1 MSDHKILNEDA
12 LLSSLDHAF
21 EELMEHLDYEDH
33 PTRQKVFE
41 EVIEVE
47 DVLEEEFLEVPAPTQ
62 PVEQPQVQRANP
74 VDAMANTL
82 SNYLTRTNTTKS
94 DEEVYKTT
102 EEQRFF
108 KIEQRL
114 EMMSRTILEN
124 TVVSGIGQGGDG
136 QGPGSGEVRVLNM
149 DDVDARDIGEGQTL
163 IWNTNLGTFVPASI
177 PGISSGVNTIIPGL
191 GIEVDPVNGV
201 GDVTISLDASIDD
214 LVDVDL
220 GGITDGQ
227 TLSWNSTTNQF
238 EPVDA
243 ADIEDVVNSITAG
256 VGIDVDPASGDGDVT
271 ISLDASI
278 DDLDDVSL
286 DGIDDGDT
294 LIWDE
299 NAGTFV
305 PGNIVFSG
313 VTQIIAGDG
322 IDVTPGTGVGEVT
335 VTLDAALTDLRDV
348 DGTPGTG
355 DLLVYNGSEWQVGSL
370 NTSQLSLNNPQ
381 GTPFSNLPDYSRYS
395 VVADGIYTTQEDAN
409 ILFVDLINDLDARI
423 ELLEI
428 SGDPYDPTDP
438 YEGAVVDKLG
448 ELEDVNIINPKDDDL
463 LVYDEPSGMWNS
475 KTVLIPTSS
484 VGILFPAT
492 GNEKEGDIFY
502 DTNEEEL
509 YIYTDT
515 WNKVSALGGASV
527 AISST
532 PPADPLL
539 GDLWVETDQWS
550 LYVYDGHNWIGL
562 TNDGL
567 TGGGGYATSISNL
580 KSDMYTAINESTDY
594 DSLKSALLNVLS

>member
-12 LLSSLDHAF
+12 LLSSFDHAF

-33 PTRQKVFE
+33 PDRQKVLE
-41 EVIEVE
+41 EVRE
-47 DVLEEEFLEVPAPTQ
+47 DEYVLEEEFIEVPSTPQ
-62 PVEQPQVQRANP
+62 PIEQPQVQRVGS
-74 VDAMANTL
+74 VDVMANTL
-82 SNYLTRTNTTKS
+82 SNYLTRTRTTKA

-102 EEQRFF
+102 EEKRFF
-108 KIEQRL
+108 TIEQKIERL
-114 EMMSRTILEN
+114 SRTILEN

-163 IWNTNLGTFVPASI
+163 VWNTNLGTFVPASI
-177 PGISSGVNTIIPGL
+177 PGISSGVNTITAGL
-191 GIEVDPVNGV
+191 GIDVDPANGV
-201 GDVTISLDASIDD
+201 GDVKISLDASIDD

-238 EPVDA
+238 EPVDS
-243 ADIEDVVNSITAG
+243 EDGVNTITAG
-256 VGIDVDPASGDGDVT
+256 VGIDVDPATGDGDVT